1 MSKKRCYVQR
11 MLMCSLLAGG
21 CFCLPGY
28 AGGGDKPEAG
38 MKTDVVDDIAQT
50 RKISGVVLD
59 DMGPVIGANVSV
71 RVLPLVLLRIWMED
85 LLLKFRRMEFLLF
98 RLSVIL
104 HGKSR

>member
-38 MKTDVVDDIAQT
+38 MKTDAGKQRIVPVHS
-50 RKISGVVLD
+50 KI
-59 DMGPVIGANVSV
+59 
-71 RVLPLVLLRIWMED
+71 RHLVKRNYDFET
-85 LLLKFRRMEFLLF
+85 
-98 RLSVIL
+98 
-104 HGKSR
+104 GC